1 MTAARV
7 LRLTLTN
14 FRNYH
19 AASLEAD
26 LRPIVLYGPN
36 GAGKTNLIEV
46 ISFLAPGRG
55 LRRATLEEVAFHEGD
70 GSWAVAAEVE
80 GALGLA
86 TLGTGIE
93 RAPEDGATV
102 QRKCRIDR
110 ESVASAAAFADHLRV
125 VWLVPAMDSLFVGAP
140 SERRRFLDRLALAV
154 DAEHGSRVNALE
166 RALRSRNRLLEEARP
181 DPHWLDAVEHE
192 TAELAVAVAGLR
204 AEALHRLE
212 SVLASRQGSDFPP
225 VEIALDGW
233 MEKLLPAHPAIE
245 IEERYRAVLRDN
257 RGRDAAAG
265 RTLDGPHLTDLLVV
279 YRQKGIAAADV
290 STGEQKALLIGLV
303 LAHARLIT
311 EMTGSAPVLLLDE
324 VVAHLD
330 PARRAALHG
339 ELAELGAQVW
349 MTGADPALFAEIK
362 DDAAMIEVNA
372 GRLELK
378 ARND

>member
-1 MTAARV
+1 MARV

-26 LRPIVLYGPN
+26 LRPIVLCGPN
-36 GAGKTNLIEV
+36 GAGKTNLIEA

-80 GALGLA
+80 GALGLT

-93 RAPEDGATV
+93 RAAEDGATV

-110 ESVASAAAFADHLRV
+110 ESAASAAAFADHLRV

-154 DAEHGSRVNALE
+154 DAEHSSRVNALE

-265 RTLDGPHLTDLLVV
+265 RTLDGPHLTELLVV
-279 YRQKGIAAADV
+279 YREKGIAAAEA

-303 LAHARLIT
+303 LAHARLIM

-339 ELAELGAQVW
+339 DLAELGAQVW
-349 MTGADPALFAEIK
+349 MTSADPALFAEIK

-372 GRLELK
+372 GRVELK
-378 ARND
+378 ARKD